1 MSNTDLFDDGM
12 DVQAR
17 ANLRFGLE
25 AKPDEVAQNAK
36 LAQRYGL
43 PPGVIAEYKPEYETR
58 AKLDEANAVL
68 DQSPKLRGW
77 LAAEPQRA
85 QIAHD
90 DLDNMGLLET
100 GASMLAKVPR
110 AIASGLPALSAGLWG
125 AAAFPTEL
133 VGLEGA
139 GGWMRQQQRNA
150 QGLAN
155 QVMGANPDAGL
166 VEKSVLSGFQS
177 AGQTLALLPLGFANG
192 ARVAGEQ
199 LMLGAM
205 GLAAG
210 GQSYGKG
217 RDAGLSPAQAGAYGI
232 QDATAEIVTEKFLGV
247 AGLLKNVKAGAS
259 AGKLFGYEIF
269 KELPG
274 EGAAT
279 LWQNFNEW
287 GNVNPDKS
295 IGDFFSEQPEALMQT
310 AIATLVGGGT
320 QIGVIKGVE
329 SVMARANQSDRLAAQ
344 AEQHAQILQD
354 LQTTMQAGKLLERSP
369 ETLTAYAQNLIDEG
383 AGNVFVDSA
392 KLIEAGV
399 DLQALALAVPSVAA
413 QLDQVQTGG
422 DLVIPTAELLVGTIG
437 AEFSQSLI
445 DNARTDVGAMSR
457 VEAKT
462 YMQEKGDALNAEI
475 ESVMLA
481 GQANTEFNAGREAL
495 QAQLLTQLNTVGR
508 FTPKVNEHYATLAGT
523 FYAVMAART
532 GVSVQ
537 DFANRYKLG
546 FSGQSSTDGMYDQ
559 GKLAPDSEAF
569 TNWFGDSKVV
579 DTEGKPLQVYH
590 GTKADI
596 EAFVPSRGGEYG
608 SGIYLTADEGAAGMY
623 ADRAG
628 GEGGQ
633 NVMPVYVQMRN
644 PYMAKSREKVRAL
657 GVKKLKNQGYD
668 GIIATGP
675 TGEKQYVAFDPTQ
688 IKSVFNRGTY
698 DPKDANILHQ
708 GGVAKDPASAYT
720 APYETDLF
728 GNPVPPPAG
737 TAADQP
743 DQQGVRGQLRPGS
756 KVPGDTPAP
765 AGEYLV
771 NTHVAT
777 ETKRSVG
784 NAVVLTPAQAA
795 TATAYL
801 YKSAVERFDGIVTD
815 RKGKVLAVVGG
826 FKGALTQ
833 ASIYPGTVM
842 AEAVRVP
849 GAAYIWFSHNHPSG
863 RASLSQAD
871 HNLNATMSE
880 VFQGS
885 GIEPMGLLAIAG
897 DTFEHINPGN
907 YQTPSAGAVAAPTK
921 SVKVPVYE
929 RELTPG
935 NGGGVVIDS
944 PDTARA
950 VAATYYKRAKEPG
963 MLLLDAQLRVSAWV
977 PITPAMQ
984 QPLRGGELN
993 AVYRAVS
1000 QANAGNVIIVHG
1012 GELGQ
1017 AGNLPAGIT
1026 ASQNIAAALQKV
1038 DVRALDSID
1047 AVAGT
1052 SEASLGG
1059 AIAKGPLYQGGAS
1072 NARGQIAF
1080 GNDITQQA
1088 SIISML
1094 SGADLSTFV
1103 HEGGHFFL
1111 EVHADLATKLQ
1122 QEANVFGLNSLKP
1135 EERAVLDD
1143 FNTTLAWL
1151 GVTGS
1156 PELSALDTWYLMTP
1170 DEKRTHHEQ
1179 WARGFEA
1186 YAFEGKSPSLELTK
1200 MFQTFRAW
1208 LVNVYRAMLK
1218 SVSASAG
1225 DIGGALKVEL
1235 TDEVRAVM
1243 DRMLATND
1251 QIAQAEAARNM
1262 GPLFKTPEE
1271 AGMTLDEYQRYHDAG
1286 KQATLDAVDALQA
1299 KGLADMQWLR
1309 NARSRKLKEMQKMHD
1324 TLRAR
1329 IEQEVKADVMRQP
1342 LYRAWTFLTSKA
1354 GDKVVGDKPVGQSIG
1369 INPEV
1374 DNLFTAIAKLGG
1386 LDAAQV
1392 KAQWGYEAKN
1402 GAAESGVF
1410 GAPVVRKTKGYGLDA
1425 MAERLMEYGYL
1436 LPDENGKADLDKF
1449 EEMWDDQ
1456 LRGVDRFSV
1465 HRDMAAAYG
1474 DAPLDVPE
1482 LPDFGFGKLRTED
1495 LRYMYGTQD
1504 DALWR
1509 KLSKLRMTSDETGLH
1524 PEVVAQMFGFESG
1537 DKLVKALA
1545 DAQPPKEVIE
1555 GMTDQRM
1562 LQEHGDL
1569 ATPAGLER
1577 ATDAAIHNDAR
1588 VRFVATE
1595 LKALA
1600 QAMSVRGL
1608 IPGKKHTVDV
1618 LVQMAKAH
1626 AETVIARLKVRDIRP
1641 HQYAAAEARA
1651 AKAAEKA
1658 LGDLTKQTMHKR
1670 NQLINLYATKAAYAA
1685 QDDIAKALAY
1695 FERVQKPGSIPAE
1708 HFEQI
1713 QALLGKFDLR
1723 KGTTLK
1729 SLDNAAQFRTWAKAQ
1744 IDNGLVPPNAELLL
1758 GPQQRAKYAAEIQR
1772 TNSDGE
1778 LIYPNEED
1786 QALLLAGFIDQ
1797 IEVRSYKEATVEEM
1811 RGLVQAIK
1819 QIEHIG
1825 RRTKKVLTD
1834 RKNRE
1839 FDAVVAR
1846 MTDHLSR
1853 VAIKAGRM
1861 AGDTRT
1867 PNDQKGQSRLSWRG
1881 FFFSHIKAANLLH
1894 IMDGGAGGP
1903 MWEHLMMAA
1912 NDAAN
1917 GEVVEVAMAHDAVQA
1932 LLKPVKNLGNI
1943 TDRAQYFPTIDR
1955 SLNRQARIVMALN
1968 LGNDGNRQRLL
1979 DGEGWTPA
1987 QIEPVLATLSAAD
2000 WQFVQG
2006 MWDYYESFRPRV
2018 GAMERLINGVEPN
2031 WVEAVPLEVKTSD
2044 GITLQLR
2051 GGYAPVVYDPRAN
2064 GKSAS
2069 FADQKDAKAMM
2080 QAARVASTVSKSFVK
2095 ARAEEVKG
2103 RPLLLSL
2110 NAMVGSLQDTIHY
2123 LHWQPWIIDA
2133 NRLIKA
2139 MDAPM
2144 RRYYGSE
2151 VVHQLRQWAG
2161 DNAAGSQPTRNAAE
2175 RKMVELARNVTFAGL
2190 AFNVLSAAKQVT
2202 GYTQSISVIGA
2213 KWMARGVAH
2222 SMRNPRQAYLQAVDK
2237 SSFMAKRATTRMRD
2251 LAEVNA
2257 TVQDTGKVR
2266 KALDQGGY
2274 VMMLA
2279 MQSAVD
2285 VPTWWGGYEKAID
2298 AGQDEDM
2305 AVALADQAVIDAQG
2319 SGLQKDLAS
2328 LERATGAFRLLTGFM
2343 AFMNTTLNVN
2353 YRVLRSDQSVGAKAV
2368 DLVLVNALPTFM
2380 AMMLTAA
2387 LTPGDS
2393 GEDDAQKLATKY
2405 LKEQMNFMLG
2415 QLVGFR
2421 EIAQLG
2427 AAFAGDPGGDYGG
2440 AVGTRMAADILKLAK
2455 QVGQGDI
2462 DAPLRKSVVN
2472 AAGDMFKLPAAQI
2485 NRTIN
2490 GVEALAD
2497 GKTQNPGAVLTGYQ
2511 EPR

>member
-1 MSNTDLFDDGM
+1 MSNTDLFDDGTG
-12 DVQAR
+12 VQAR
-17 ANLRFGLE
+17 ANLRFGLDTQPDDA
-25 AKPDEVAQNAK
+25 AKNSK

-43 PPGVIAEYKPEYETR
+43 PPGVIAEFKPDYETR
-58 AKLDEANAVL
+58 ARVDDANAVL

-77 LAAEPQRA
+77 LAAAPENA

-90 DLDNMGLLET
+90 DLSNLSLLES
-100 GASMLAKVPR
+100 GAGMLAKVPR
-110 AIASGLPALSAGLWG
+110 AIASGLPALSGGLWG
-125 AAAFPTEL
+125 AAAFPLEL
-133 VGLEGA
+133 VGLDSA
-139 GGWMRQQQRNA
+139 GGWARQQQKNA
-150 QGLAN
+150 QGLADR
-155 QVMGANPDAGL
+155 VMGTDPNAGF

-177 AGQTLALLPLGFANG
+177 AGQNLAMLPLGFANS
-192 ARVAGEQ
+192 ARLTGEQ
-199 LMLGAM
+199 LMLGVM
-205 GLAAG
+205 GLATG

-232 QDATAEIVTEKFLGV
+232 QDATAEIVTEKFLGA
-247 AGLLKNVKAGAS
+247 AGLLKNIKAGAS
-259 AGKLFGYEIF
+259 AGKLFGYEVL
-269 KELPG
+269 KEVPG
-274 EGAAT
+274 EVGAT

-295 IGDFFSEQPEALMQT
+295 VSEFLDEQPAAVLQT
-310 AIATLVGGGT
+310 VIATLVGGST
-320 QIGVIKGVE
+320 QIGAIKGVE
-329 SVMARANQSDRLAAQ
+329 GILNRAARDEQQ
-344 AEQHAQILQD
+344 ATQADQHAQALQD
-354 LQTTMQAGKLLERSP
+354 LQTTLQAGRLLERSP
-369 ETLTAYAQNLIDEG
+369 ENLTTFLQSLVDEG
-383 AGNVFVDSA
+383 VQHLYLDSA
-392 KLIEAGV
+392 KLIESGV
-399 DLQALALAVPSVAA
+399 DLQALAQALPSVAA

-422 DLVIPTAELLVGTIG
+422 DLVVPTGELLVGSVG
-437 AEFSQSLI
+437 QQFQQALI
-445 DNARTDVGAMSR
+445 DNARTEVGAMSR
-457 VEAKT
+457 TEAAV
-462 YMQEKGDALNAEI
+462 YMQEKGDAINAEI
-475 ESVMLA
+475 DAVMANHENSVQLSA
-481 GQANTEFNAGREAL
+481 ERDAVQT
-495 QAQLLTQLNTVGR
+495 QLLQGLNDAGR
-508 FTPKVNEHYATLAGT
+508 FTPQVNERYATLAAN
-523 FYAVMAART
+523 FYAAMAARAGM
-532 GVSVQ
+532 GVQ
-537 DFANRYKLG
+537 QFADTYKLG
-546 FSGQSSTDGMYDQ
+546 FSGQNSAAGVYDQSLKSQPPKGWEHVTDGAPASAMWNGSNKSQAVFWTDLT
-559 GKLAPDSEAF
+559 GNLASDVGEVAGFSHSINQS
-569 TNWFGDSKVV
+569 TVSHIKNRHGDPK
-579 DTEGKPLQVYH
+579 TES
-590 GTKADI
+590 D
-596 EAFVPSRGGEYG
+596 RGGQIAVT
-608 SGIYLTADEGAAGMY
+608 SGDIGRIPEIVT
-623 ADRAG
+623 
-628 GEGGQ
+628 
-633 NVMPVYVQMRN
+633 
-644 PYMAKSREKVRAL
+644 
-657 GVKKLKNQGYD
+657 GYD
-668 GIIATGP
+668 GVRSDLQGKHGEGMVAYVKRFEDGVVLYLEATTKKRQNMAGVSMWKYP
-675 TGEKQYVAFDPTQ
+675 
-688 IKSVFNRGTY
+688 
-698 DPKDANILHQ
+698 PKVD
-708 GGVAKDPASAYT
+708 V
-720 APYETDLF
+720 
-728 GNPVPPPAG
+728 
-737 TAADQP
+737 
-743 DQQGVRGQLRPGS
+743 QQVLAQ
-756 KVPGDTPAP
+756 
-765 AGEYLV
+765 
-771 NTHVAT
+771 
-777 ETKRSVG
+777 
-784 NAVVLTPAQAA
+784 AVVPDHYAQ
-795 TATAYL
+795 
-801 YKSAVERFDGIVTD
+801 D
-815 RKGKVLAVVGG
+815 
-826 FKGALTQ
+826 
-833 ASIYPGTVM
+833 
-842 AEAVRVP
+842 
-849 GAAYIWFSHNHPSG
+849 
-863 RASLSQAD
+863 
-871 HNLNATMSE
+871 
-880 VFQGS
+880 
-885 GIEPMGLLAIAG
+885 
-897 DTFEHINPGN
+897 
-907 YQTPSAGAVAAPTK
+907 AVAAF
-921 SVKVPVYE
+921 
-929 RELTPG
+929 
-935 NGGGVVIDS
+935 
-944 PDTARA
+944 
-950 VAATYYKRAKEPG
+950 
-963 MLLLDAQLRVSAWV
+963 
-977 PITPAMQ
+977 
-984 QPLRGGELN
+984 
-993 AVYRAVS
+993 
-1000 QANAGNVIIVHG
+1000 AN
-1012 GELGQ
+1012 
-1017 AGNLPAGIT
+1017 GIT
-1026 ASQNIAAALQKV
+1026 GDEKGNTFNQNDIK
-1038 DVRALDSID
+1038 
-1047 AVAGT
+1047 
-1052 SEASLGG
+1052 
-1059 AIAKGPLYQGGAS
+1059 
-1072 NARGQIAF
+1072 NARGQIAL
-1080 GNDITQQA
+1080 GNDVTQQA
-1088 SIISML
+1088 SVISML
-1094 SGADLSTFV
+1094 SGADLSTFI

-1111 EVHADLATKLQ
+1111 EVHADLAIRIQSRIDAGVQVSESERTI
-1122 QEANVFGLNSLKP
+1122 VSDFGQVLN
-1135 EERAVLDD
+1135 
-1143 FNTTLAWL
+1143 WM
-1151 GVTGS
+1151 GVTGM
-1156 PELSALDTWYLMTP
+1156 PELSALNTWAMLAP
-1170 DEKRTHHEQ
+1170 DGKRSYHEQ

-1186 YAFEGKSPSLELTK
+1186 FAFEGKSPSLELSRV
-1200 MFQTFRAW
+1200 FQTFRAW
-1208 LVNVYRAMLK
+1208 LVNVYRTMLK
-1218 SVSASAG
+1218 SANASDT
-1225 DIGGALKVEL
+1225 DIGSALKVEL

-1243 DRMLATND
+1243 GRMLATND

-1299 KGLADMQWLR
+1299 KGLSDMQWLR
-1309 NARSRKLKEMQKMHD
+1309 NARSRKLKEMQKLHD

-1329 IEQEVKADVMRQP
+1329 IERDVKSEVMRQP
-1342 LYRAWTFLTSKA
+1342 LYRAWTFLTAKA
-1354 GDKVVGDKPVGQSIG
+1354 GDKVVGEEPVGQSKG
-1369 INPEV
+1369 VNPEV

-1392 KAQWGYEAKN
+1392 KAQWGYESKN

-1410 GAPVVRKTKGYGLDA
+1410 GTPVVRKTKGYGLDA
-1425 MAERLMEYGYL
+1425 MAERLTEYGYL

-1449 EEMWDDQ
+1449 EELWHDQ
-1456 LRGVDRFSV
+1456 LSGVDRYSV

-1474 DAPLDVPE
+1474 DAPLDAPD

-1509 KLSKLRMTSDETGLH
+1509 KLSALRMTSDETGLH
-1524 PEVVAQMFGFESG
+1524 PEVVAGMFGFESG

-1545 DAQPPKEVIE
+1545 DAQHPKDVIE
-1555 GMTDQRM
+1555 GLTDQRM

-1577 ATDAAIHNDAR
+1577 ATDAAIHNEAR

-1595 LKALA
+1595 LKSLA

-1626 AETVIARLKVRDIRP
+1626 ADTVIARLKVRNIRP

-1658 LGDLTKQTMHKR
+1658 QGDLTKQTMHKR

-1685 QDDIAKALAY
+1685 QDDITKALAY

-1713 QALLGKFDLR
+1713 QALLSKFDLR

-1758 GPQQRAKYAAEIQR
+1758 GPKQRSQYSAELQR
-1772 TNSDGE
+1772 TNTDGE

-1797 IEVRSYKEATVEEM
+1797 IEVRSYKEATVEEL

-1853 VAIKAGRM
+1853 VAIKAGRK
-1861 AGDTRT
+1861 ASDTRT

-1894 IMDGGAGGP
+1894 VMDGGAGGP
-1903 MWEHLMMAA
+1903 MWEHLMMTA

-1917 GEVVEVAMAHDAVQA
+1917 GEVVEVAAAHDAVQA

-1943 TDRAQYFPTIDR
+1943 TDQAQYFPTIDR

-1979 DGEGWTPA
+1979 DGEGWSPA
-1987 QIEPVLATLSAAD
+1987 QIEPVLATLNAAD

-2044 GITLQLR
+2044 GVTLQLR
-2051 GGYAPVVYDPRAN
+2051 GGYAPVVYDSRAN

-2144 RRYYGSE
+2144 RQYYGSE

-2222 SMRNPRQAYLQAVDK
+2222 SMRNPRQAYLQSVDK

-2257 TVQDTGKVR
+2257 TIQDTGIVR

-2274 VMMLA
+2274 AMMLA

-2298 AGQDEDM
+2298 AGQDEGM

-2368 DLVLVNALPTFM
+2368 DLVLINALPTFM
-2380 AMMLTAA
+2380 AMMITAA

-2393 GEDDAQKLATKY
+2393 GDDDAEKVGKKY
-2405 LKEQMNFMLG
+2405 LKEQINFMFG

-2421 EIAQLG
+2421 EIAQIG
-2427 AAFAGDPGGDYGG
+2427 AAFSGDPGGDYGG
-2440 AVGTRMAADILKLAK
+2440 AVGMRMAADILKLAK
-2455 QVGQGDI
+2455 QVGQGDV
-2462 DAPLRKSVVN
+2462 DASLRKSVVN

-2485 NRTIN
+2485 NRTTN
-2490 GVEALAD
+2490 GAEALVA
-2497 GKTQNPGAVLTGYQ
+2497 GETQNPGALLTGYQ
-2511 EPR
+2511 SPR

>member
-100 GASMLAKVPR
+100 SASMLAKVPR

-133 VGLEGA
+133 VGLESA

-155 QVMGANPDAGL
+155 QVMGANPDAGF
-166 VEKSVLSGFQS
+166 VEKSVMSGFQS

-259 AGKLFGYEIF
+259 AGKLFGYEIS
-269 KELPG
+269 KELRG

-295 IGDFFSEQPEALMQT
+295 IGEFFAEQPEALMQT

-329 SVMARANQSDRLAAQ
+329 SVMARASQSDRLAAH
-344 AEQHAQILQD
+344 AEQQAQLLQD
-354 LQTTMQAGKLLERSP
+354 LQTTMQAGKMLERSP
-369 ETLTAYAQNLIDEG
+369 ETLAGYMQDLIDDG
-383 AGNVFVDSA
+383 AGTVFVDSA

-399 DLQALALAVPSVAA
+399 DLQALARAVPSVAT

-457 VEAKT
+457 LEAKT

-475 ESVMLA
+475 ESVLLEK
-481 GQANTEFNAGREAL
+481 QTNTEFNAGREAV
-495 QAQLLTQLNTVGR
+495 QAQLLTQLNAVGR

-537 DFANRYKLG
+537 AFADRYKLG

-559 GKLAPDSEAF
+559 GKLAPESEAF
-569 TNWFGDSKVV
+569 KGWFGDSKVV
-579 DTEGKPLQVYH
+579 DKEGKPLVVYH
-590 GTKADI
+590 GTG
-596 EAFVPSRGGEYG
+596 VNVGNRGEFM
-608 SGIYLTADEGAAGMY
+608 SGDFDNFDPGLSGKSSKTGAPEGTYFFTDDPAVASSYTVQWRGDFSEKLKDN
-623 ADRAG
+623 A
-628 GEGGQ
+628 
-633 NVMPVYVQMRN
+633 NVMPVHISLKKPLRVNAKGENWREILYKGEYRSLNDIVQL
-644 PYMAKSREKVRAL
+644 AKDSGK
-657 GVKKLKNQGYD
+657 YD
-668 GIIATGP
+668 GVVVSKVHDQGVGDVAAKNST
-675 TGEKQYVAFDPTQ
+675 TYVAFKPEQ

-708 GGVAKDPASAYT
+708 DGKSSVISKDGKFKAWPQTRNWSRAEYNDVVSLLPESYRNDPHRREPLPAKDWKLLAPKVAQELEDLNDLIGTPGAFLLDSLGNIT
-720 APYETDLF
+720 A
-728 GNPVPPPAG
+728 NHNKA
-737 TAADQP
+737 
-743 DQQGVRGQLRPGS
+743 
-756 KVPGDTPAP
+756 PGD
-765 AGEYLV
+765 V
-771 NTHVAT
+771 IIT
-777 ETKRSVG
+777 E
-784 NAVVLTPAQAA
+784 
-795 TATAYL
+795 
-801 YKSAVERFDGIVTD
+801 
-815 RKGKVLAVVGG
+815 
-826 FKGALTQ
+826 
-833 ASIYPGTVM
+833 
-842 AEAVRVP
+842 
-849 GAAYIWFSHNHPSG
+849 
-863 RASLSQAD
+863 
-871 HNLNATMSE
+871 
-880 VFQGS
+880 
-885 GIEPMGLLAIAG
+885 
-897 DTFEHINPGN
+897 
-907 YQTPSAGAVAAPTK
+907 
-921 SVKVPVYE
+921 
-929 RELTPG
+929 
-935 NGGGVVIDS
+935 
-944 PDTARA
+944 
-950 VAATYYKRAKEPG
+950 AKEIADKYG
-963 MLLLDAQLRVSAWV
+963 LGIYVTNVRIDYMRSMMA
-977 PITPAMQ
+977 
-984 QPLRGGELN
+984 
-993 AVYRAVS
+993 
-1000 QANAGNVIIVHG
+1000 AGF
-1012 GELGQ
+1012 
-1017 AGNLPAGIT
+1017 
-1026 ASQNIAAALQKV
+1026 
-1038 DVRALDSID
+1038 
-1047 AVAGT
+1047 T
-1052 SEASLGG
+1052 SEAGISMIVQRAARETVGG
-1059 AIAKGPLYQGGAS
+1059 DTAANRAIDQPPLRSETESVYRKIPGNIMSYKPRGFGQVVFVQD
-1072 NARGQIAF
+1072 ARGQIAF

-1122 QEANVFGLNSLKP
+1122 QEANVFGLDSLRP

-1218 SVSASAG
+1218 SVSATPG

-1342 LYRAWTFLTSKA
+1342 LYRAWTFLTAKA
-1354 GDKVVGDKPVGQSIG
+1354 GDKVVGDKPVGQSVG

-1410 GAPVVRKTKGYGLDA
+1410 GTPVVRKTKGYGLDA
-1425 MAERLMEYGYL
+1425 MAERLLEYGYL

-1456 LRGVDRFSV
+1456 LRGVDRFSI

-1474 DAPLDVPE
+1474 DAPLDVPD
-1482 LPDFGFGKLRTED
+1482 LPDFGYGKLRTED

-1524 PEVVAQMFGFESG
+1524 PDVVGAMFGFESG
-1537 DKLVKALA
+1537 GKLVKALA
-1545 DAQPPKEVIE
+1545 DAQNPKDVIE

-1562 LQEHGDL
+1562 LEEHGDL

-1626 AETVIARLKVRDIRP
+1626 ADTVIARLKVRDIRP
-1641 HQYAAAEARA
+1641 HQYAAAEVRA

-1695 FERVQKPGSIPAE
+1695 FDRVQKPGSIPAE

-1723 KGTTLK
+1723 KGITLK

-1758 GPQQRAKYAAEIQR
+1758 GPKQRAQYAAEIQR

-1797 IEVRSYKEATVEEM
+1797 IEVRSYKDATVEEM

-1853 VAIKAGRM
+1853 VAIKAGRK

-1903 MWEHLMMAA
+1903 MWEHLMMTA

-1917 GEVVEVAMAHDAVQA
+1917 GEVVEVAAAHDAVQA

-1943 TDRAQYFPTIDR
+1943 TDRAQYFPAIDR

-2151 VVHQLRQWAG
+2151 VVHQLRQWTG

-2222 SMRNPRQAYLQAVDK
+2222 AMRNPRQAYLQAVDK

-2393 GEDDAQKLATKY
+2393 GEDDAEKLATKY

-2490 GVEALAD
+2490 GIEALAD